1 MTINI
6 MNDYIQLT
14 RKQIEKYFK
23 IVFEEKYNKKYND
36 LLTDTYINTRYYNFF
51 NNSEKTIRK
60 TILEELKKT
69 QEYAISNS
77 YSEKEIIEKMYVFFC
92 YVLYFDNVVYCKD
105 IKNKITQIAKLRK
118 RVLGKDNFEFEE
130 NLYNELVELNKQK
143 EGILEKFK
151 SEEFYLKISNYKDKQ
166 NIYRVNVKHQIKFPM
181 EYSEMAINKVFNM
194 GITNED
200 KLVIEYYLIVIQ
212 IIKDIIKQNF
222 KKQYIVEF
230 AETLLEK
237 PKKIKSILNS
247 LDNVAVQDK
256 ACLKIRHEYFIEN
269 KDKVYEL
276 MREGFRFAIILDN
289 SFEVNYKNIENLKM
303 FKFVIVNKDWK
314 QYSEIVK
321 FNDEIK
327 NNIIEI

>member
-6 MNDYIQLT
+6 MNEYIDLT
-14 RKQIEKYFK
+14 KKQIATYLKL
-23 IVFEEKYNKKYND
+23 VFENTYDKKYND
-36 LLTDTYINTRYYNFF
+36 MYSETYINARYYNFF
-51 NNSEKTIRK
+51 NNNDTTIRK
-60 TILEELKKT
+60 IILEELKKT
-69 QEYAISNS
+69 QEYTVSNNFQD
-77 YSEKEIIEKMYVFFC
+77 KELIEHMYVFFC

-105 IKNKITQIAKLRK
+105 LRSKISKIAKLRK
-118 RVLGKDNFEFEE
+118 KVLNRETWDFEE
-130 NLYNELVELNKQK
+130 NLYREMIAVNEEK
-143 EGILEKFK
+143 EKLLSRFETDKF
-151 SEEFYLKISNYKDKQ
+151 FLKITNYKDKA
-166 NIYRVNVKHQIKFPM
+166 NVYRVNVKHQLKFPM

-200 KLVIEYYLIVIQ
+200 KLTIEYYLIVVQ

-237 PKKIKSILNS
+237 PKKIKGLLNS
-247 LDNVAVQDK
+247 IDNAAVQDK
-256 ACLKIRHEYFIEN
+256 ISLKIRHEHFIEN

-276 MREGFRFAIILDN
+276 MREGYRFSIILDN
-289 SFEVNYKNIENLKM
+289 SFEVNYKNMENLKM
-303 FKFVIVNKDWK
+303 FKFVILNKDSK
-314 QYSEIVK
+314 QYGEIMR